1 MENNDVKLDE
11 LVGTVIDGDM
21 LKSLITSGRISFNLK
36 DVNRP
41 SAVSEGASNANNDGQ
56 ANKQTS
62 KEQELLNMIASVKE
76 NEALVKTLEDMRD
89 DMLRDMDIKPV
100 SKEIADAAKALG
112 STNGNI
118 TKDVFDTAETILDP
132 DYIFMKT
139 NGFNPKLAA
148 ITGNGN
154 VTIPKSDCSEVSRA
168 IYDTIKIDSANFDPN
183 EDSNVDYDV
192 ADNIAQTNQKFADQM
207 NKMFKALLNELFW
220 NYIWTRMWVS
230 IFDLV
235 EKLLAKPIDMPILLF
250 KSLFTRAPHYKL
262 STDNYY
268 KYGVIHKLLN
278 KLKIIFLCR
287 IPTAAWPEYAPEV
300 NIKIYYNQII
310 QPLVN
315 ICSNVIDEECA
326 NEVTQEW
333 EDMDDDKTINAD
345 AEPFKAFGNIVGDK
359 INQAFDSNCPD
370 TILDKLLDDLDK
382 GDSPHKCIEAAK
394 KVIDAVY
401 HDALY
406 RNKGKNKKKD

>member
-1 MENNDVKLDE
+1 MENNDVNLDE
-11 LVGTVIDGDM
+11 LVGTVIDGDI

-41 SAVSEGASNANNDGQ
+41 SAVSEGVSNDNNDGQ

-89 DMLRDMDIKPV
+89 DMLRDMDIKPAN
-100 SKEIADAAKALG
+100 KEIADAAKALG
-112 STNGNI
+112 STDGNI
-118 TKDVFDTAETILDP
+118 TKDVFDTAETILDS

-168 IYDTIKIDSANFDPN
+168 IYDTIKIDSADFDPN
-183 EDSNVDYDV
+183 EESNVDYDV

-207 NKMFKALLNELFW
+207 KEMFRSLLNELFW
-220 NYIWTRMWVS
+220 DYIWTRIWVS

-235 EKLLAKPIDMPILLF
+235 EKLIAKPIDAPMLIL
-250 KSLFTRAPHYKL
+250 KSLIKRPPYYKL
-262 STDNYY
+262 TTDNYY
-268 KYGVIHKLLN
+268 KYGIIHRLIN
-278 KLKIIFLCR
+278 KFKFIFLCK
-287 IPTAAWPEYAPEV
+287 IPKMAWPEYSPEV
-300 NIKIYYNQII
+300 NIKVYYNKQI
-310 QPLVN
+310 QPLVGV
-315 ICSNVIDEECA
+315 CSQQLEDECT
-326 NEVTQEW
+326 NEVTEDW
-333 EDMDDDKTINAD
+333 EDESTLDLSDTDNKDQFNT
-345 AEPFKAFGNIVGDK
+345 FGESIGSK
-359 INQAFDSNCPD
+359 LNQAFDSDCTD
-370 TILDKLLDDLDK
+370 SVLDKLLNDLEK

-406 RNKGKNKKKD
+406 RNKGKN